1 MEHFIFEKV
10 FNGNI
15 LHDSLIVVDR
25 KQLLKESDQVKDLIR
40 IKTVV
45 VIIRWNEMFRTEI
58 SETAKNKL
66 SLLPTGWL

>member
-66 SLLPTGWL
+66 SLLPTG